1 MPQNSPLPGPRR
13 SFARDITGV
22 LGSNVFAVLIGFLI
36 DVVISR
42 QLGPEGRG
50 LYASVLVVPLLVVSF
65 MMMGV
70 RRSAVFHIGKQLYSD
85 DRTVSAVMQVLVIT
99 AVLAMVVSGLS
110 FLYFK
115 PEGLTVPL
123 VLLAVSSIPVR
134 LILSYSSGIY
144 LGKEQFKRSNLINWL
159 PLFLNLAGVLLFVT
173 FLHWSVAGALLALFV
188 SNLLVSLISL
198 RHVFSEF
205 KISFRPDKEVI
216 FSLVKLGIGYAM
228 ALLIMQL
235 NYKVDI
241 LLLQKLSTLDQVGY
255 YSLGVAI
262 SDKLWQLP
270 TAMGVVVLSRTAN
283 MLDEKSLN
291 QSVSRLLR
299 ISFVLVL
306 LAAAILWV
314 IIPYFL
320 PLIFGGKFIP
330 SVDVVR
336 AMLPGIV
343 IFVLPRILNSRFAGI
358 GQPKVLIAIFV
369 PALIINI
376 LLNLLWI
383 PYFGGVGAAWASN
396 VSYAFGAITLLIVY
410 SVQMQVPFMEI
421 IRFRKSDFD
430 IITNFL
436 RRKSGRKI

>member
-1 MPQNSPLPGPRR
+1 MSGR

-36 DVVISR
+36 DIVISR

-65 MMMGV
+65 TMMGV
-70 RRSAVFHIGKQLYSD
+70 RRSAVYHIGKKIYND
-85 DRTVSAVMQVLVIT
+85 DRTVSGVMQVLVIT
-99 AVLAMVVSGLS
+99 AIFAILVSGLS

-115 PEGLTVPL
+115 PKGLTIPL

-134 LILSYSSGIY
+134 LVLSYASGIY
-144 LGKEQFKRSNLINWL
+144 LGREQFKRSNLINWL
-159 PLFLNLAGVLLFVT
+159 PLFLNLAGVLLFVAV
-173 FLHWSVAGALLALFV
+173 LHWSVAGALLALFV
-188 SNLLVSLISL
+188 SNLLVAGISL
-198 RHVFSEF
+198 KHIFTEY
-205 KISFRPDKEVI
+205 KISFKPDKEVML
-216 FSLVKLGIGYAM
+216 SLVKLGIGYAF

-283 MLDEKSLN
+283 MLDETSLN

-306 LAAAILWV
+306 LAAAILWL

-320 PLIFGGKFIP
+320 PLIFGGKFVP

-376 LLNLLWI
+376 LLNLIWI
-383 PYFGGVGAAWASN
+383 PAYGGVGAAWASN
-396 VSYAFGAITLLIVY
+396 VSYAFGAVTLLIVY
-410 SVQMQVPFMEI
+410 SVKMQISFREI
-421 IRFRKSDFD
+421 VRFQKSDFD
-430 IITNFL
+430 VVINFL
-436 RRKSGRKI
+436 KRKTLRKA

>member
-1 MPQNSPLPGPRR
+1 MSRR
-13 SFARDITGV
+13 SFAKDITGV

-65 MMMGV
+65 TMMGV
-70 RRSAVFHIGKQLYSD
+70 RRSAVYHIGKQLYSD
-85 DRTVSAVMQVLVIT
+85 DRTVSGVMQVLWIT
-99 AVLAMVVSGLS
+99 AILAMVVSGLS

-115 PEGLTVPL
+115 PKGLTLPL

-134 LILSYSSGIY
+134 LVLSYASGIY

-159 PLFLNLAGVLLFVT
+159 PLLLNLAGVLLFVAV
-173 FLHWSVAGALLALFV
+173 LHWSVAGALLALLV
-188 SNLLVSLISL
+188 SNLLVALISL
-198 RHVFSEF
+198 RHIFSAF
-205 KISFRPDKEVI
+205 NISFRPDKEVI
-216 FSLVKLGIGYAM
+216 MSLVKLGVVYAL

-235 NYKVDI
+235 NYKIDI

-283 MLDEKSLN
+283 MLDEKVLN
-291 QSVSRLLR
+291 QSVASLLR
-299 ISFVLVL
+299 ISFVLVFF
-306 LAAAILWV
+306 AAVVLWF
-314 IIPYFL
+314 IIPYLL
-320 PLIFGGKFIP
+320 PLIFGNKFNP
-330 SVDVVR
+330 SIGVVR

-358 GQPKVLIAIFV
+358 GQPKVLIFIFL

-376 LLNLLWI
+376 LLNFLWI
-383 PYFGGVGAAWASN
+383 PRFGAIGAAWASN
-396 VSYAFGAITLLIVY
+396 VSYAMGAVTLLIVY
-410 SVQMQVPFMEI
+410 SVKMRVPFREI
-421 IRFRKSDFD
+421 FRFRRNDFD
-430 IITNFL
+430 LVSNFF
-436 RRKSGRKI
+436 RKKILGKI

>member
-235 NYKVDI
+235 NC
-241 LLLQKLSTLDQVGY
+241 L
-255 YSLGVAI
+255 
-262 SDKLWQLP
+262 
-270 TAMGVVVLSRTAN
+270 
-283 MLDEKSLN
+283 
-291 QSVSRLLR
+291 
-299 ISFVLVL
+299 
-306 LAAAILWV
+306 
-314 IIPYFL
+314 
-320 PLIFGGKFIP
+320 
-330 SVDVVR
+330 
-336 AMLPGIV
+336 
-343 IFVLPRILNSRFAGI
+343 
-358 GQPKVLIAIFV
+358 
-369 PALIINI
+369 
-376 LLNLLWI
+376 
-383 PYFGGVGAAWASN
+383 
-396 VSYAFGAITLLIVY
+396 
-410 SVQMQVPFMEI
+410 
-421 IRFRKSDFD
+421 
-430 IITNFL
+430 
-436 RRKSGRKI
+436 

>member
-1 MPQNSPLPGPRR
+1 MARR

-50 LYASVLVVPLLVVSF
+50 LYALVLVVPLLVVSF
-65 MMMGV
+65 TMMGV
-70 RRSAVFHIGKQLYSD
+70 RRSAVYHIGKKLYSD
-85 DRTVSAVMQVLVIT
+85 DRTVSGIMQLLVIT
-99 AVLAMVVSGLS
+99 TVFAMLVSGLS
-110 FLYFK
+110 FLYIK
-115 PEGLTVPL
+115 PKGLTLPL

-134 LILSYSSGIY
+134 LVINYAGGIY
-144 LGKEQFKRSNLINWL
+144 LGKEQFKRSNLLNWL
-159 PLFLNLAGVLLFVT
+159 PLFLNLAGVFLFVML
-173 FLHWSVAGALLALFV
+173 LHWSVAGALLALFV
-188 SNLLVSLISL
+188 SNLLVALITL
-198 RHVFSEF
+198 WHIFNDY
-205 KISFRPDKEVI
+205 KISFHPEKGVI
-216 FSLVKLGIGYAM
+216 ISLVKLGVGYAF

-241 LLLQKLSTLDQVGY
+241 LLLQRLSTLDQVGY

-283 MLDEKSLN
+283 MLEERELN
-291 QSVSRLLR
+291 QSVSKLLR
-299 ISFVLVL
+299 ISFSLVL
-306 LAAAILWV
+306 FAATVLWL

-320 PLIFGGKFIP
+320 PLIFGVKFVP

-343 IFVLPRILNSRFAGI
+343 IFVIPRILNSRFAGI
-358 GQPKVLIAIFV
+358 GQPKVLIGIFV

-376 LLNLLWI
+376 LLNFLWI
-383 PYFGGVGAAWASN
+383 PNYGGVGAAWASN
-396 VSYAFGAITLLIVY
+396 VSYAFGAITLLIIY
-410 SVQMQVPFMEI
+410 SIKMNVPFIEI
-421 IRFRKSDFD
+421 IQFKLSDFELVS
-430 IITNFL
+430 NFVKKKL
-436 RRKSGRKI
+436 IRKL

>member
-1 MPQNSPLPGPRR
+1 MSPR

-22 LGSNVFAVLIGFLI
+22 LGSNVFAVIIGFLI

-50 LYASVLVVPLLVVSF
+50 LYASVLVVPMLVVSF

-70 RRSAVFHIGKQLYSD
+70 RRSAVYHIGKQVYSD
-85 DRTVSAVMQVLVIT
+85 NRTVSGIMQILLITSVFAVM
-99 AVLAMVVSGLS
+99 VSGLS

-115 PEGLTVPL
+115 PKGLTLPL

-134 LILSYSSGIY
+134 LVLSYASGIY

-159 PLFLNLAGVLLFVT
+159 PLFLNLAGVILFVAMM
-173 FLHWSVAGALLALFV
+173 HWSVAGALLALLV
-188 SNLLVSLISL
+188 SNMLVAGISL
-198 RHVFSEF
+198 KHLFSEY
-205 KISFRPDKEVI
+205 KISFRFDSQVI
-216 FSLVKLGIGYAM
+216 RSLVKLGLGYAL

-283 MLDEKSLN
+283 MLDENSLN

-306 LAAAILWV
+306 FAAVVLWI

-320 PLIFGGKFIP
+320 PLIFGEKFIP
-330 SVDVVR
+330 SVNVVR
-336 AMLPGIV
+336 AMLPGIL

-376 LLNLLWI
+376 LLNFLWI
-383 PYFGGVGAAWASN
+383 PAYGGVGAAWASN

-410 SVQMQVPFMEI
+410 SVKMNVPFRDI
-421 IRFRKSDFD
+421 FRFQSGDFD

-436 RRKSGRKI
+436 KRKMRRKI

>member
-1 MPQNSPLPGPRR
+1 MARR

-50 LYASVLVVPLLVVSF
+50 LYALVLVVPLLVVSF
-65 MMMGV
+65 TMMGV
-70 RRSAVFHIGKQLYSD
+70 RRSAVYHIGKQLYSD
-85 DRTVSAVMQVLVIT
+85 DRTVSGIMQILVIT
-99 AVLAMVVSGLS
+99 AVFAMLVSGLS
-110 FLYFK
+110 FLYIQPK
-115 PEGLTVPL
+115 GLTLPL

-134 LILSYSSGIY
+134 LVINYAGGIY
-144 LGKEQFKRSNLINWL
+144 LGKEQFKRSNLLNWL
-159 PLFLNLAGVLLFVT
+159 PLFLNLAGVLLFVML
-173 FLHWSVAGALLALFV
+173 LHWSVAGALLALLV
-188 SNLLVSLISL
+188 SNLLVALITL
-198 RHVFSEF
+198 RHIFNDY
-205 KISFRPDKEVI
+205 KISFHPDKEVI
-216 FSLVKLGIGYAM
+216 ISLVKLGVGYAF

-241 LLLQKLSTLDQVGY
+241 LLLQKLSSLDQVGY

-283 MLDEKSLN
+283 MLDEKALN
-291 QSVSRLLR
+291 LSVSKLLR
-299 ISFVLVL
+299 ISFILVFF
-306 LAAAILWV
+306 AAAILWI

-320 PLIFGGKFIP
+320 PLIFGGKFAP

-336 AMLPGIV
+336 AMLPGILLFV
-343 IFVLPRILNSRFAGI
+343 IPRILNSRFAGI

-369 PALIINI
+369 PALIVNI
-376 LLNLLWI
+376 LLNFLWI
-383 PYFGGVGAAWASN
+383 PQFGGVGAAWASN

-410 SVQMQVPFMEI
+410 SIKMNVPFVEI
-421 IRFRKSDFD
+421 IHFQLSDFELV
-430 IITNFL
+430 TNFVKKKL
-436 RRKSGRKI
+436 SRKL

>member
-1 MPQNSPLPGPRR
+1 MPRR
-13 SFARDITGV
+13 SFAKDITGV

-70 RRSAVFHIGKQLYSD
+70 RRSAVYHIGKGLYTN
-85 DRTVSAVMQVLVIT
+85 DRTVSGVMQVLLIT
-99 AVLAMVVSGLS
+99 AIFAMLVSGLS

-115 PEGLTVPL
+115 PEGLTLPL

-134 LILSYSSGIY
+134 LVLSYASGIY
-144 LGKEQFKRSNLINWL
+144 LGKEQFKRSNLINWM
-159 PLFLNLAGVLLFVT
+159 PLFLNLAGVLLFVAV
-173 FLHWSVAGALLALFV
+173 LHWSVSGALLALLV
-188 SNLLVSLISL
+188 SNLVVAGISL
-198 RHVFSEF
+198 KHIFSEY
-205 KISFRPDKEVI
+205 KISFKPDKEVI
-216 FSLVKLGIGYAM
+216 LSLVKLGLGYAI

-283 MLDEKSLN
+283 MLDETSLN
-291 QSVSRLLR
+291 KSVSRLLR

-306 LAAAILWV
+306 FAAVILWL

-330 SVDVVR
+330 SIDVVR

-369 PALIINI
+369 PALILNI
-376 LLNLLWI
+376 LLNFLWI
-383 PYFGGVGAAWASN
+383 PHYGGVGAAWASN

-410 SVQMQVPFMEI
+410 SIKMNVPFVEI
-421 IRFRKSDFD
+421 IRYRRSDLD
-430 IITNFL
+430 SIANFL
-436 RRKSGRKI
+436 KRKIHLKK